1 MRAIEQA
8 RYGGPD
14 VLNEVEREVPVAGS
28 DEVVVR
34 VRAAAVDAGTVHL
47 LEGRPVFIR
56 WFFPIRRPRVPGGDV
71 AGIVHEVGAGVDG
84 VAVGD
89 EVFGVAAAPDGALA
103 EFCRV
108 EAAQVAPKPEE
119 LSFVEAAAMPIS
131 GATALHAVRDAAGV
145 SSGDRVLVLGAGGGV
160 GHFAVQIAKAAGAVV
175 VAACSAGK
183 AEIAREAGAD
193 EVVDYRLEDPLR
205 RGAFDVIIDTGGHR
219 PVREM
224 RAALTPSGALVIVGS
239 EPEHAP
245 LGGLSRPIGAALR
258 NPFVLQ
264 RLVMLT
270 SSESAQD
277 LHDLVDLV
285 GAGQLR
291 PIVHREFAL
300 SDAADALAALGRG
313 DGAAKTVVRVG

>member
-1 MRAIEQA
+1 MRAIEQV

-14 VLNEVEREVPVAGS
+14 VLNEVEREVPVAGGG
-28 DEVVVR
+28 EVVVR

-108 EAAQVAPKPEE
+108 EAAQLAPKPEE

-145 SSGDRVLVLGAGGGV
+145 SPGGRVLVLGAGGGV
-160 GHFAVQIAKAAGAVV
+160 GHFAVQIAKATGAVV

-193 EVVDYRLEDPLR
+193 EVVDYRAEDPLG
-205 RGAFDVIIDTGGHR
+205 RGPFDAIIDTGGHR
-219 PVREM
+219 PVKAL
-224 RAALTPSGALVIVGS
+224 RAALRRSGALVIVGS

-245 LGGLSRPIGAALR
+245 LGGLSRSLGAALL
-258 NPFVLQ
+258 NPFTSQ
-264 RLVMLT
+264 RLVMLS

-277 LHDLVDLV
+277 LRDLTELV
-285 GAGQLR
+285 RTGRLR
-291 PIVHREFAL
+291 PIVHREYVLA
-300 SDAADALAALGRG
+300 DTADALATLGRG
-313 DGAAKTVVRVG
+313 EGAAKTVVSVA